1 MLAPEL
7 IYSPSKKDKAMAIR
21 CKPARFPNCKPV
33 VVPPSQVER
42 VLKYLRGEIKVPVVN
57 RPIIDKPDDQ

>member
-1 MLAPEL
+1 MAVR
-7 IYSPSKKDKAMAIR
+7 SKSAWFPSNKH
-21 CKPARFPNCKPV
+21 V

-57 RPIIDKPDDQ
+57 RPITYKSSAK